1 MTRMVEE
8 FRHLYN
14 EVRPH
19 EYLDGDRP
27 TDRYLT
33 EPITPPSDDPSP
45 PLPTRQPV
53 RIP

>member
-1 MTRMVEE
+1 MTRMVED

-14 EVRPH
+14 DVRPH

-27 TDRYLT
+27 TDRYPA
-33 EPITPPSDDPSP
+33 EPIASPSSDPLTTLS
-45 PLPTRQPV
+45 TRQTA